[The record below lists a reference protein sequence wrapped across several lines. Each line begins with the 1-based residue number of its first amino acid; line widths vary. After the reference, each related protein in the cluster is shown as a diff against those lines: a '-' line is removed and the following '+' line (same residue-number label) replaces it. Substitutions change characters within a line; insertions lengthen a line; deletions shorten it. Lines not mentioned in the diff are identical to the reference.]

1 MTKTVEIINNGVI
14 LADNATYCTD
24 IFSKTR
30 GLMFRRPLKSG
41 QGLILV
47 ADEESIYQ
55 TTIHMLFVF
64 FPIDVVWLNQNKEV
78 VDVKSKVKSFQPLI
92 TPRGPAK
99 YVLELP
105 VGTSKHIKLGD
116 TIQFT

>member
-1 MTKTVEIINNGVI
+1 MEIINNGVI
-14 LADNATYCTD
+14 LADNVRYCKD

-30 GLMFRRPLKSG
+30 GLMFRRKLKQG

-55 TTIHMLFVF
+55 TTIHMMFVF
-64 FPIDVVWLNQNKEV
+64 FPIDVIWLNKQKEV
-78 VDVKSKVKSFQPLI
+78 VDIKQNIKSFQPLI
-92 TPRGPAK
+92 TPRAPAK

-105 VGTSKHIKLGD
+105 VGTAKNIKLGD
-116 TIQFT
+116 QLKFV